1 MVLNRQVL
9 HEMNKILSFCACSA
23 FAISSDAT
31 SSLER
36 LKSARSQRRK
46 IGRILGNCG
55 VNNDRAI
62 HGYWRHAPAAW
73 AWHGASLSTNNL
85 QWCHSCPGGS
95 ETAWCLHICNLY
107 TKLELGFKAFTSSKD
122 ICHSNSH
129 FTANFENTQEAGTL
143 SELSL
148 QIFFSFS
155 QCYTSEL
162 I

>member
-1 MVLNRQVL
+1 MRVGHMVLNRQLL

-46 IGRILGNCG
+46 IGGILGNCG

-107 TKLELGFKAFTSSKD
+107 TKLELWFRAFTSSKNS
-122 ICHSNSH
+122 CHCQILQ
-129 FTANFENTQEAGTL
+129 ENLIPQRMLKYSSGGTL
-143 SELSL
+143 TLFL
-148 QIFFSFS
+148 F
-155 QCYTSEL
+155 L
-162 I
+162 